1 MRISKFLV
9 SAAILAAALGAASAA
24 DLPARTYTKAP
35 ALAVPYDWSGFYI
48 GANAGYASSRFNWF
62 FTDDPTA
69 PGPAGDEGTHR
80 STGAIVGGQIGYNWQ
95 MASWVLGVEAQ
106 GNWANLSGQSASQ
119 FFPGFINRSRVD
131 ALGIFTGRVGY
142 AWNNTLLYAKG
153 GAVISH
159 NTFDYFGAAPG
170 TAPADNRWGGVAGVG
185 LEYGFALNWSLGV
198 EYLHGFFA
206 TKRISFVQTGPF
218 GLPSDNIS
226 QNLDMVTARVN
237 YRFGGP
243 IVARY

>member
-1 MRISKFLV
+1 MKNILI
-9 SAAILAAALGAASAA
+9 AAVVIGLSGASASAA
-24 DLPARTYTKAP
+24 DLPVRNYTKAP
-35 ALAVPYDWSGFYI
+35 AIVAPYDWSGFHV

-69 PGPAGDEGTHR
+69 PGPAGLEGPHS
-80 STGAIVGGQIGYNWQ
+80 STGAVAGGQIGYNWQ

-119 FFPGFINRSRVD
+119 FFPGFINRSRID
-131 ALGIFTGRVGY
+131 ALGFFTGRLGY

-153 GAVISH
+153 GAAVSH

-170 TAPADNRWGGVAGVG
+170 TAPPENRWGGVAGAG
-185 LEYGFALNWSLGV
+185 LEYGFAPNWSVGV
-198 EYLHGFFA
+198 EYLHGFFG
-206 TKRISFVQTGPF
+206 TRRISFVQTGPF
-218 GLPSDNIS
+218 GLPSDDIS
-226 QNLDMVTARVN
+226 QTLDMVTARIN

-243 IVARY
+243 FGARY

>member
-9 SAAILAAALGAASAA
+9 SAAIFAVALGTASAA
-24 DLPARTYTKAP
+24 DLPVRAYTKAP
-35 ALAVPYDWSGFYI
+35 ALAAPYDWSGFYV

-95 MASWVLGVEAQ
+95 MASWVFGVEAQ
-106 GNWANLSGQSASQ
+106 GNWANLSGQSASL

-131 ALGIFTGRVGY
+131 AFGFFTGRVGY

-170 TAPADNRWGGVAGVG
+170 TAPTDNRWGGVVGAGV
-185 LEYGFALNWSLGV
+185 EYGFAPNWSLGV
-198 EYLHGFFA
+198 EYLHGFFG
-206 TKRISFVQTGPF
+206 TRRISFVQTGPF

-226 QNLDMVTARVN
+226 QNLDMVTARIN